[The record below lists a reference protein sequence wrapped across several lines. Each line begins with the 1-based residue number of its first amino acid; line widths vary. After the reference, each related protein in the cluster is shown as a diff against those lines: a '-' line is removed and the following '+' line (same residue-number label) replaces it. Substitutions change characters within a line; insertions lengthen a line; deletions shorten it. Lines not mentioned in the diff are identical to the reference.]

1 MIEGPGDLMKILVTG
16 ATGFTGS
23 YVVPALLEKG
33 WDVTCFVRETSDIR
47 VLPVDKIALR
57 YGDLND
63 GVSIKT
69 ALQGMDT
76 LVNIASLGFGHAT
89 NLVNAA
95 KESGVT
101 RAVFFSTTAI
111 FTTLNPDSKAIRLEA
126 ERLVQESG
134 IPSTIIRPTMIYG
147 SSRDRN
153 ICKFIRFI
161 KLSPVF
167 PIFGS
172 GEFKLQPVYVGDLS
186 KAVVEILLSDRTIG
200 KSYNL
205 SGGSEFT
212 LNDFIREISEG
223 LNKRIGLVHL
233 PPKPFVFLLSLIE
246 KASIKFPI
254 KSEQIQRFNEHKVF
268 SHQNATDDFG
278 YMPMTFSEGLLIE
291 LKEMGLIDD

>member
-1 MIEGPGDLMKILVTG
+1 MKILVTG

-23 YVVPALLEKG
+23 YVVPALLEEG
-33 WDVTCFVRETSDIR
+33 WDIACFVRETSEIG
-47 VLPVDKIALR
+47 VLPINRIALR
-57 YGDLND
+57 YGDLD
-63 GVSIKT
+63 DLESIKA

-76 LVNIASLGFGHAT
+76 LVNIASLGFGHAA
-89 NLVNAA
+89 NVVSAA
-95 KESGVT
+95 RESGVT
-101 RAVFFSTTAI
+101 RAVFFSTTSI

-172 GEFKLQPVYVGDLS
+172 GEFKLQPVYVGDLA
-186 KAVVEILLSDRTIG
+186 KAVVDILLSDRTIG

-212 LNDFIREISEG
+212 LNDFTREISEG
-223 LNKRIGLVHL
+223 LGKRIGLVHL

-254 KSEQIQRFNEHKVF
+254 KSEQIHRFNEHKVF

-278 YMPMTFSEGLLIE
+278 YSPLSFSEGLRIE